1 MSSAAPVIGLALI
14 AKDEEKTLPELL
26 PSVLPHV
33 DYAVLCDTGSTD
45 LTKQVFERALAEH
58 GCEGHILDFE
68 WCHDFAAARQASY
81 DALPEHVTWTVWADC
96 DDVLV
101 AAENLRRMAAEC
113 PPQVA
118 GYLSPYLYSF
128 DPAGN
133 VICYLERER
142 LVRRGIGERWQLP
155 VHEVLKVPLP
165 LVRSEAVR
173 WIHKRDPEKGN
184 PTRNYEILTRDHERA
199 GAEGRPTD
207 PRTLVYLG
215 TECLALGKWDEAVSW
230 LEEYLAAGSWD
241 EELCQAAHKLSLA
254 HRARASELAESDQAA
269 AAEAV
274 VRAERAAS
282 RSIAYRPDF
291 PDGYLDLAEIALRRE
306 DPAKALLFLDR
317 AKALGAPQT
326 LLITNPQD
334 YSYQPLVL
342 AGSALAKLGRTQEA
356 LEQVHQ
362 ALQIT
367 PGREDLQAEAFRLS
381 EQVKADETVKHVLA
395 LRELLV
401 RHDENLKALQL
412 LEAAPYYVEH
422 HPAIHQA
429 RLDQREM
436 VLHAT
441 DPAAYSSYYRANPN
455 EAAFELQGVPI
466 EAAHDRFARLL
477 FLRRGLDDQRE
488 AIKEAA

>member
-14 AKDEEKTLPELL
+14 AKDEEKALPELL

-45 LTKQVFERALAEH
+45 KTKEVFRQQLDVYHRA
-58 GCEGHILDFE
+58 GHVVDFE

-81 DALPEHVTWTVWADC
+81 DALPDHVTWTVWADC

-101 AAENLRRMAAEC
+101 GAENLRRMAAEC

-118 GYLSPYLYSF
+118 GYLSPYLYAF

-155 VHEVLKVPLP
+155 VHEVLKVPGQ

-173 WIHKRDPEKGN
+173 WVHKRDPEKGN
-184 PTRNYEILTRDHERA
+184 PTRNYEILVRDHDRA

-215 TECLALGKWDEAVSW
+215 TECLALGKWDEAVAW
-230 LEEYLAAGSWD
+230 LEEYLLAGSWD

-254 HRARASELAESDQAA
+254 HRARAGEADDPAKVAQCLAQAETFA
-269 AAEAV
+269 Q
-274 VRAERAAS
+274 

-326 LLITNPQD
+326 LLITNPLD

-356 LEQVHQ
+356 LEQVHA
-362 ALQIT
+362 ALQVT

-381 EQVKADETVKHVLA
+381 EQVKVDETVKHVLA

-455 EAAFELQGVPI
+455 EAPFELQGVPI
-466 EAAHDRFARLL
+466 EEAHDRFARLL
-477 FLRRGLDDQRE
+477 FLRRGLDDQRQ